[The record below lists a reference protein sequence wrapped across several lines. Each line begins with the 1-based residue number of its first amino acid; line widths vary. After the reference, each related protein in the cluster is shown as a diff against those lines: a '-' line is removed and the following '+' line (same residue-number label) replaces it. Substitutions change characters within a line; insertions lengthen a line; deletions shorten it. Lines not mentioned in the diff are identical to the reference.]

1 MKNEFDNNLTEPF
14 GKDDLGI
21 RASMESIEPEAG
33 ARERMLQNIRK
44 KAALVQAE
52 EGIASGAAIETSGA
66 EEASKAEI
74 LSLNGAA
81 KAAEKKRKNRWK
93 LYIPMI
99 AAAALIVTVGTVFF
113 AAVGIEKMGS
123 SKNAARDDHP
133 AYEREEDGKDVNA
146 GGHDAQDGW
155 DAVTDATRN
164 AYPLKPDGNQTDAPD
179 GPKENPAH
187 FPGHTKDA
195 AQTQVPQNDQTGSPD
210 GPAELPSAE
219 DPENQHSQ
227 KGTEK
232 EPEMIDGEPRTSEWL
247 YVNPVSEIPADMY
260 VKTDLLAAIRG
271 LDAAVVENSDA
282 LDTVLVSYEGHK
294 YRLQYLENGQ
304 MEVPYDP
311 GMEVA
316 EAGENVTLWVRK
328 KTGLVSFAEWSANG
342 TKWYALW
349 NLEDAPQEN
358 VLALIGKMQ
367 ESCRNLGQ

>member
-14 GKDDLGI
+14 DKDDLGI
-21 RASMESIEPEAG
+21 RASMEGIEPEAG

-44 KAALVQAE
+44 KAALSQAE
-52 EGIASGAAIETSGA
+52 EGIISAAAKETSGA

-99 AAAALIVTVGTVFF
+99 AAAALIVTVGTIFF
-113 AAVGIEKMGS
+113 AAVGIEKMSS
-123 SKNAARDDHP
+123 SKNEAQDDRP
-133 AYEREEDGKDVNA
+133 AYEREEDGKDANA
-146 GGHDAQDGW
+146 GGNAD
-155 DAVTDATRN
+155 TDATRN
-164 AYPLKPDGNQTDAPD
+164 ADQLKPDGNQTGAPD

-187 FPGHTKDA
+187 FPG
-195 AQTQVPQNDQTGSPD
+195 QMEETGKQQSPID
-210 GPAELPSAE
+210 DTPDRTAEPDPAEAPDS
-219 DPENQHSQ
+219 QHSQ
-227 KGTEK
+227 KGTDK
-232 EPEMIDGEPRTSEWL
+232 EPGMIDGEPQTSEWI
-247 YVNPVSEIPADMY
+247 YVHPVSEIPADMY
-260 VKTDLLAAIRG
+260 VKADLLAAIRG

-282 LDTVLVSYEGHK
+282 KDTVLVSYEGHK

-311 GMEVA
+311 EMEVV
-316 EAGENVTLWVRK
+316 EAGENVTLWIRK

>member
-14 GKDDLGI
+14 DKDDLGI
-21 RASMESIEPEAG
+21 RASMEGIEPEAG

-113 AAVGIEKMGS
+113 ATVGIEKMSS
-123 SKNAARDDHP
+123 SKNEAQDDRP
-133 AYEREEDGKDVNA
+133 AYEREEDGKDANH
-146 GGHDAQDGW
+146 GGHDAQGGW
-155 DAVTDATRN
+155 DAVTDATRK
-164 AYPLKPDGNQTDAPD
+164 ADPLKPDGNQTGAPD
-179 GPKENPAH
+179 GPKENPAD
-187 FPGHTKDA
+187 FPS
-195 AQTQVPQNDQTGSPD
+195 QMEETGKQQSPID
-210 GPAELPSAE
+210 DTPDMTAEPDTAE
-219 DPENQHSQ
+219 APDSQHSQ
-227 KGTEK
+227 KGMDK
-232 EPEMIDGEPRTSEWL
+232 EPGMIDGESQTLEWIL
-247 YVNPVSEIPADMY
+247 VHPGSDISADMK
-260 VKTDLLAAIRG
+260 VKADLLAAIRG
-271 LDAAVVENSDA
+271 LDAAVVVEDGGAN
-282 LDTVLVSYEGHK
+282 DTVLVSYEGHK

-311 GMEVA
+311 EMEVA
-316 EAGENVTLWVRK
+316 EAGENVTLWIRK

-349 NLEDAPQEN
+349 NLEDAPQED

-367 ESCRNLGQ
+367 ESCRN

>member
-14 GKDDLGI
+14 DKDDLGI
-21 RASMESIEPEAG
+21 RASMEGIEPEAG

-113 AAVGIEKMGS
+113 AAVGIEKMSS
-123 SKNAARDDHP
+123 SKNEAQDDRP

-146 GGHDAQDGW
+146 GGHDAQEGGNAD
-155 DAVTDATRN
+155 TDATRN
-164 AYPLKPDGNQTDAPD
+164 ADPLKPDGNQTDAPEA
-179 GPKENPAH
+179 PAENPVH
-187 FPGHTKDA
+187 FPGHTKEE
-195 AQTQVPQNDQTGSPD
+195 AQTQVPENDQTDSLY
-210 GPAELPSAE
+210 GPTRLPAAE

-227 KGTEK
+227 KGTDR
-232 EPEMIDGEPRTSEWL
+232 EPGRIDGESQTSEWI
-247 YVNPVSEIPADMY
+247 YVNPRAEVPADMY
-260 VKTDLLAAIRG
+260 VRADLLAAIRG

-311 GMEVA
+311 EMEVA
-316 EAGENVTLWVRK
+316 EAGENVTLWIRK
-328 KTGLVSFAEWSANG
+328 KIGLISFAEWSANG

-367 ESCRNLGQ
+367 ESCRN